1 MSPLHT
7 KIHWN
12 KFGWNWSSGSREKD
26 FFPLINYR
34 NLLIFLALCSLLHIL
49 WLDLFTCAIFNTFCD
64 LTYLLVQPF
73 IFLRLDLF
81 TYAAFYMFCDE
92 TYLPVQ
98 PITSSET
105 WPFLHALSWPVYLCS
120 LLHVLRFLPNY
131 LYSLLQFLQ
140 LDLFTCA
147 AFYMFCNLTYFYR
160 LCVLT
165 YLPVQPFTRSATLL
179 LHFVAFSVEC
189 SVDSFQPAFW

>member
-1 MSPLHT
+1 MSPLHP

-81 TYAAFYMFCDE
+81 TYAAFYMFCDFYLITYTAFYNFCNL

-98 PITSSET
+98 PFICSAT
-105 WPFLHALSWPVYLCS
+105 WPTFTGSVSWPIYLCS
-120 LLHVLRFLPNY
+120 LLHVLRLYFSILLRFLWSVP
-131 LYSLLQFLQ
+131 LIHFS
-140 LDLFTCA
+140 
-147 AFYMFCNLTYFYR
+147 
-160 LCVLT
+160 
-165 YLPVQPFTRSATLL
+165 
-179 LHFVAFSVEC
+179 LHFGNHFLHSP
-189 SVDSFQPAFW
+189 QL